1 MFNKFIWLL
10 TMIYQ
15 ERKKLI
21 YIELVDLVVSVEKV
35 IFIKI
40 GVAINLVMP

>member
-1 MFNKFIWLL
+1 
-10 TMIYQ
+10 MIYQ

-21 YIELVDLVVSVEKV
+21 SIELVDLVVLEEKV
-35 IFIKI
+35 LFIII